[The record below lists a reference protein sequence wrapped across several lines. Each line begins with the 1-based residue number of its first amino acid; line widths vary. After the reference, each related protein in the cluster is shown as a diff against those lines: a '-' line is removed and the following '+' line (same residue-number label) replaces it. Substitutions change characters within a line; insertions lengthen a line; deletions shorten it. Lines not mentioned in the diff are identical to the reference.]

1 MTAWRAAYALERREL
16 DGETIIY
23 CDETGDTFKV
33 APIARAVLEAAS
45 VAAADLP
52 ALTAHAATALGVAD
66 RAAVEAAVTETVE
79 DLETLGIIE
88 RVSL

>member
-1 MTAWRAAYALERREL
+1 VTSWRAAYALERRTL
-16 DGETIIY
+16 DGETVVY

-33 APIARAVLEAAS
+33 APIARAVLETVGAAP
-45 VAAADLP
+45 ADLP
-52 ALTAHAATALGVAD
+52 ALTAQAAEALGEPDLV
-66 RAAVEAAVTETVE
+66 AVEPAVAETVE